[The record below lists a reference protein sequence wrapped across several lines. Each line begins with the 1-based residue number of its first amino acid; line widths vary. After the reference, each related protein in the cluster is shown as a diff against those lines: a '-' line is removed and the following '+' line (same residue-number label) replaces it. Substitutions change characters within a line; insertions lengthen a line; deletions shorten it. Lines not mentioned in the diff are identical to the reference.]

1 MLTSDAAWMHFDETK
16 KGTFEVGKLGD
27 LAVLSADYFTCPAE
41 QIKGIRSVLT
51 VVGGKVEYRAE

>member
-1 MLTSDAAWMHFDETK
+1 MSSAGRADGEIID
-16 KGTFEVGKLGD
+16 KLGD

-51 VVGGKVEYRAE
+51 VVGGRVVHKVD